1 MYTGLLHFHSL
12 LRWILLLLLITAV
25 VKAYSGWTGRKVF
38 TESDRKISL
47 YTLITTHLQLVL
59 GVVLYFISDLVRG
72 ARMDMAAAMKDSV
85 MRFWVVEHLLMML
98 IAVILIT
105 VGHSK
110 AKKATTD
117 EGKFRYQAIFFGI
130 ALVLIILSIPWPFR
144 AVGADRGWF

>member
-110 AKKATTD
+110 AKKAATD
-117 EGKFRYQAIFFGI
+117 EAKYRYLAIFFGI

-144 AVGADRGWF
+144 EVGTDRGWF